1 MKLLQII
8 RHSFLLIYFLVVG
21 CNFSDSDE
29 VNKLQGE
36 VDLFHA
42 NQDFKHEEGC
52 RQIHD
57 ANECRE
63 ILIDTQ

>member
-1 MKLLQII
+1 M
-8 RHSFLLIYFLVVG
+8 G